1 MWEIL
6 LFVLLVA
13 TGTASILALHFH
25 LQQHEQL
32 ERDALLDLQ
41 RAPDA
46 KRYHENDGFPQ
57 QGLVIPT
64 QQQAAAAQLAYLQAL
79 RAVNACPCQPC
90 KEK

>member
-13 TGTASILALHFH
+13 TGAASILALHFH

-46 KRYHENDGFPQ
+46 KRYNGE
-57 QGLVIPT
+57 
-64 QQQAAAAQLAYLQAL
+64 
-79 RAVNACPCQPC
+79 
-90 KEK
+90 